1 MYEET
6 NETISTARDGSRV
19 RFATRAD
26 LTGVLAVQRDA
37 FTRVARMH
45 GIDPDRLSPLQETMA
60 DLELLMEQGVV
71 FFVAVDPEDAI
82 AGTVRATLSGPTV
95 EIGRLAVGSG
105 HLRLGIASAL
115 MEALESS
122 FPQAGR
128 FELFTGAGAAVP
140 LALYEGRGYRV
151 FKEET
156 AEGPVRLVW
165 LEKNAGGACGAVY
178 TDAHD

>member
-1 MYEET
+1 MDEQMNT
-6 NETISTARDGSRV
+6 TIATARDGSRV
-19 RFATRAD
+19 RFATRAE
-26 LTGVLAVQRDA
+26 LAGVLAVQRDA
-37 FTRVARMH
+37 FTRVAQMH
-45 GIDPDRLSPLQETMA
+45 GIDPERLSPLSETLA

-71 FFVAVDPEDAI
+71 FFVAVDPEDVI
-82 AGTVRATLSGPTV
+82 AGTVRATINGLTV

-105 HLRLGIASAL
+105 HLRRGIASAL

-122 FPQAGR
+122 FPDARR

-140 LALYEGRGYRV
+140 LALYQGRGYRV
-151 FKEET
+151 FKEE

-165 LEKNAGGACGAVY
+165 LEKDASGAHGAVY